1 MNQRDDVRVISSR
14 GFSWFPTFGPAL
26 CCQHFLCF
34 ILRNR
39 SIQMTV
45 VHVSK
50 ACRSSCNHSLWHFL
64 QKTIFWSV
72 QQSGFRKKQSP
83 ETATVHFVDH
93 ILEQMDKQ
101 RITGCTF
108 LVLKKGFDLVDDH
121 CLLHKLGNIME
132 LESLKWFEDYL
143 TTRTQKV
150 KYNENVSSSL
160 AIGYRVP
167 LGSILSPI
175 LFVIYI
181 NDLPQS
187 LLTTSIGMY

>member
-1 MNQRDDVRVISSR
+1 MQSQLV
-14 GFSWFPTFGPAL
+14 A
-26 CCQHFLCF
+26 FLRKNNF
-34 ILRNR
+34 L
-39 SIQMTV
+39 S
-45 VHVSK
+45 VH
-50 ACRSSCNHSLWHFL
+50 
-64 QKTIFWSV
+64 
-72 QQSGFRKKQSP
+72 QSGFRKKYSP

-108 LVLKKGFDLVDDH
+108 LVLKKAFDLVDDH

-132 LESLKWFEDYL
+132 ILTL

-150 KYNENVSSSL
+150 KYNQNVSSSL
-160 AIGYRVP
+160 AIRYGVP

-175 LFVIYI
+175 LFVRYI

-187 LLTTSIGMY
+187 LFTTSIGMY

>member
-1 MNQRDDVRVISSR
+1 M
-14 GFSWFPTFGPAL
+14 L
-26 CCQHFLCF
+26 CEL
-34 ILRNR
+34 IIELGY
-39 SIQMTV
+39 
-45 VHVSK
+45 K
-50 ACRSSCNHSLWHFL
+50 
-64 QKTIFWSV
+64 
-72 QQSGFRKKQSP
+72 
-83 ETATVHFVDH
+83 
-93 ILEQMDKQ
+93 

-108 LVLKKGFDLVDDH
+108 LILKKAFDLVDDH

-150 KYNENVSSSL
+150 KYNQNVSSSL
-160 AIGYRVP
+160 GIGYRVP

>member
-1 MNQRDDVRVISSR
+1 MQSQLV
-14 GFSWFPTFGPAL
+14 A
-26 CCQHFLCF
+26 FLTKNNF
-34 ILRNR
+34 L
-39 SIQMTV
+39 S
-45 VHVSK
+45 VH
-50 ACRSSCNHSLWHFL
+50 
-64 QKTIFWSV
+64 
-72 QQSGFRKKQSP
+72 QSGFRKKYSP

-108 LVLKKGFDLVDDH
+108 LVLKKAFDLVDDH

-150 KYNENVSSSL
+150 KYNQNVSSSL
-160 AIGYRVP
+160 GIGYRVP

-181 NDLPQS
+181 NDLPQI
-187 LLTTSIGMY
+187 LLTTSIGMYWRFGYLLPWLQRRNHQAGSAKRSKQCWTMVSKQQARTQSE